1 MDLIQKYDTI
11 DYARLMSSRLV
22 NEARAMLGEANW
34 KRGPA
39 AAEAVDCLDAIAK
52 FAVERDW

>member
-11 DYARLMSSRLV
+11 DYARRMSSRLV
-22 NEARAMLGEANW
+22 NEARAMLGEAKW
-34 KRGPA
+34 KDGPE
-39 AAEAVDCLDAIAK
+39 AAEAVDCLDAVAK